1 MPLRTGREAPLLEL
15 YPKETQTVTLGGSAD
30 VQCRA
35 IAGNPMPELHW
46 SRQDGR
52 QFPPNIKQLPGG
64 VLRLSNVTAMDSGSY
79 VCSAINSV
87 GSVSAVAYI
96 EVQSVPVIM
105 ISPNSGILQVKSGD
119 RVRLVCSATGNPQP
133 SVGWR
138 KHTNGFPLLCVL
150 EALREVYRELGQVR
164 L

>member
-1 MPLRTGREAPLLEL
+1 
-15 YPKETQTVTLGGSAD
+15 
-30 VQCRA
+30 
-35 IAGNPMPELHW
+35 MPELHW

-96 EVQSVPVIM
+96 EVQSVPVIDHDFSQFGH
-105 ISPNSGILQVKSGD
+105 SPSEIRGQ
-119 RVRLVCSATGNPQP
+119 SATGLQRN
-133 SVGWR
+133 R
-138 KHTNGFPLLCVL
+138 
-150 EALREVYRELGQVR
+150 
-164 L
+164 